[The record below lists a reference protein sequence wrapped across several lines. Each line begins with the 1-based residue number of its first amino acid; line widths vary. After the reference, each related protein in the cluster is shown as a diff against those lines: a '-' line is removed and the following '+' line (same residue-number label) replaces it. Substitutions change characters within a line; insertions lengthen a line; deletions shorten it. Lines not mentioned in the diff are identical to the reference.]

1 MVDASVVLA
10 PVVEEA
16 DNGEEEKKEEEEENE
31 DLRKADT
38 ELWCSKHFTVWITSI
53 RTFFHVV
60 CVSLYPNSMRVSQT

>member
-31 DLRKADT
+31 DLLKADT
-38 ELWCSKHFTVWITSI
+38 ELWCS
-53 RTFFHVV
+53 
-60 CVSLYPNSMRVSQT
+60 